1 MTHSATTEPRRA
13 RRAESGGGRRRAR
26 KGRRRWG
33 RIVLLSLLVL
43 LLAAGGTGY
52 WLYRGLDG
60 NIDGVDLDEAL
71 GDDRPEKLPTS
82 GQNLLVLG
90 SDSRAGDNAS
100 LGTGKVSGARS
111 DTALVVHI
119 PEGRDQAVAV
129 SIPRDTL
136 VSRPECTASDGT
148 AHPAADRVM
157 FNSVYSL
164 AGPACVVK
172 TVEKM
177 SGVRMDHYMEID
189 FAGFK
194 GLVDAIGGVTV
205 TVDEPIRD
213 SASGLD
219 LSAGTHRLNGTESLA
234 FVRTRHGV
242 GDGSDLGRIGLQQQF
257 MIALLSEIKQQDLL
271 GSPTKTYKIAD
282 TLTSALTTDSELAS
296 LTSLADF
303 ARSMNGVDPAS
314 METIMLPVAYDKTDP
329 NRVVAAE
336 PQATELWKAI
346 RSDSPVPSP
355 PRSPRRPAADRAGPP
370 AAGRQ
375 CPSVCH
381 RVRARPVPGSW
392 RATFGTP
399 SGPSSATTTRPRPSR
414 ARAGAPWQGSA
425 SAYHQK
431 PPASFSVPP
440 MPSTAVPSWSR

>member
-13 RRAESGGGRRRAR
+13 RRTESGGRRRAPR
-26 KGRRRWG
+26 GRRRWG
-33 RIVLLSLLVL
+33 RILLLSFLVL
-43 LLAAGGTGY
+43 LLAAGGTVY

-60 NIDGVDLDEAL
+60 NIDGVDLNEAL
-71 GDDRPEKLPTS
+71 GDDRPQKLPTS

-90 SDSRAGDNAS
+90 SDSRAGANAS
-100 LGTGKVSGARS
+100 LGTGKVAGARS

-119 PEGRDQAVAV
+119 PEGREKAVAV
-129 SIPRDTL
+129 SVPRDTL
-136 VSRPECTASDGT
+136 VSRPECTAADGRN
-148 AHPAADRVM
+148 HPAADRVM

-177 SGVRMDHYMEID
+177 SGVRMDHYVEID

-205 TVDEPIRD
+205 TVDEPIKD
-213 SASGLD
+213 SDSGLD

-257 MIALLSEIKQQDLL
+257 LIALLSEIKRQDLL

-329 NRVVAAE
+329 NRVVPAE
-336 PQATELWKAI
+336 PQAAQLWEAI
-346 RSDSPVPSP
+346 RSDSEIPESAKKSP
-355 PRSPRRPAADRAGPP
+355 
-370 AAGRQ
+370 
-375 CPSVCH
+375 
-381 RVRARPVPGSW
+381 
-392 RATFGTP
+392 ATG
-399 SGPSSATTTRPRPSR
+399 G
-414 ARAGAPWQGSA
+414 
-425 SAYHQK
+425 
-431 PPASFSVPP
+431 
-440 MPSTAVPSWSR
+440 